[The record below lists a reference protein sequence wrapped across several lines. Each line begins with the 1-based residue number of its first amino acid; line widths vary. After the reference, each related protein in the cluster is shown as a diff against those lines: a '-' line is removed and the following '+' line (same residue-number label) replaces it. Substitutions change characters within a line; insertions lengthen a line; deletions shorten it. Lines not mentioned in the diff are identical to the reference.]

1 MEDNIQILLNDL
13 IQKVNVLPAGT
24 ATIEAMRSADKVKLY
39 LEGDFKNLWY
49 MEYEDKQREMKEQL
63 TTLGTNILD
72 ILEEKKVLEDRLEEA
87 KKKIKDLEFRLNLHV
102 TLGLTTKPGDVY

>member
-1 MEDNIQILLNDL
+1 MEDNIQILLSDL
-13 IQKVNVLPAGT
+13 IHKMNVLPAGN
-24 ATIEAMRSADKVKLY
+24 ATTEAMRSADKVKLY

-63 TTLGTNILD
+63 TTLGANILD
-72 ILEEKKVLEDRLEEA
+72 ILEEKKVLEDRLEDA
-87 KKKIKDLEFRLNLHV
+87 KKKIKDLEFRLKLHV